1 MLQGIVCFP
10 AGKEPQFAMNHITM
24 KQMPDD
30 ERPYEKCL
38 KSGAG
43 VLTDAELLAV
53 ILRTGAKGTTSIELA
68 KKILNCS
75 KTQPG
80 LLGLYHLSASGLCS
94 IRGIGKVKAVQI
106 QCITELSRRIAK
118 AAAAEGNTFTSAQAI
133 AEYYMEDFRH
143 LEQEQVLLLMFDTR
157 CRLLGETVISRGT
170 VNQSLLSPRE
180 IFLCAL
186 NYHAVG
192 IILLHNHPSGDATPS
207 NEDFKITRR
216 MKDSGELLGIELLDH
231 IVIGD
236 RCYFSFR
243 ETGSM

>member
-1 MLQGIVCFP
+1 MLLCFP
-10 AGKEPQFAMNHITM
+10 AGKHIGITMNHSTV
-24 KQMPDD
+24 KELPNL

-38 KSGAG
+38 KFGPES
-43 VLTDAELLAV
+43 LSDAELLAV
-53 ILRTGAKGTTSIELA
+53 ILRTGTKGLTSVELA
-68 KKILNCS
+68 KEILKKS
-75 KTQPG
+75 KKHAG
-80 LLGLYHLSASGLCS
+80 LLGLHHLTVQELC
-94 IRGIGKVKAVQI
+94 GIKGVGTVKAVQI
-106 QCITELSRRIAK
+106 RCITELSRRMAK
-118 AAAAEGNTFTSAQAI
+118 AAAGDGISFRSAAAI

-157 CRLLGETVISRGT
+157 CRLLGEKVISRGT

-180 IFLCAL
+180 IYLCAL

-207 NEDFKITRR
+207 GEDFKITQR

>member
-1 MLQGIVCFP
+1 MLLCFP
-10 AGKEPQFAMNHITM
+10 AGKHIGITMNHSTV
-24 KQMPDD
+24 KELPDA

-38 KSGAG
+38 RFGPEILS
-43 VLTDAELLAV
+43 DAELLAV
-53 ILRTGAKGTTSIELA
+53 ILRTGTKGLTSVELA
-68 KKILNCS
+68 KEVLKKS
-75 KTQPG
+75 KKDTS
-80 LLGLYHLSASGLCS
+80 LLGLHHLTIQDLCE
-94 IRGIGKVKAVQI
+94 IKGVGTVKAVQI
-106 QCITELSRRIAK
+106 RCITELSRRMAK
-118 AAAAEGNTFTSAQAI
+118 AAAGDGIFFHSASAI

-157 CRLLGETVISRGT
+157 CRLLGEEIISRGT

-192 IILLHNHPSGDATPS
+192 IILLHNHPSGDAAPS
-207 NEDFKITRR
+207 SEDFRITQR

-236 RCYFSFR
+236 RCYFSFQ

>member
-1 MLQGIVCFP
+1 
-10 AGKEPQFAMNHITM
+10 MNHITM

-143 LEQEQVLLLMFDTR
+143 LDQERVFLLSFDTR
-157 CRLLGETVISRGT
+157 GKLLSEKTISMGT
-170 VNQSLLSPRE
+170 VSQSCVSPRE
-180 IFLCAL
+180 IFLEAL
-186 NYHAVG
+186 ECHAVYV
-192 IILLHNHPSGDATPS
+192 ILLHNHPSGDPQPS
-207 NEDFKITRR
+207 PEDRLLTMRVR
-216 MKDSGELLGIELLDH
+216 ESGKLLEIPLMDH
-231 IVIGD
+231 IILGD

-243 ETGSM
+243 EEGIIK

>member
-1 MLQGIVCFP
+1 MLFCFP
-10 AGKEPQFAMNHITM
+10 AGKHIGITMNHSTV
-24 KQMPDD
+24 KELPNA

-38 KSGAG
+38 KFGPGRLS
-43 VLTDAELLAV
+43 DAELLAV
-53 ILRTGAKGTTSIELA
+53 ILRTGTRGLTSVELA
-68 KKILNCS
+68 QEILKRSKKNA
-75 KTQPG
+75 G
-80 LLGLYHLSASGLCS
+80 LLGLHHLTVQDLCK
-94 IRGIGKVKAVQI
+94 IKGVGTVKAVQI
-106 QCITELSRRIAK
+106 RCITELSRRIAK
-118 AAAAEGNTFTSAQAI
+118 AAAGDGISFHSASAI